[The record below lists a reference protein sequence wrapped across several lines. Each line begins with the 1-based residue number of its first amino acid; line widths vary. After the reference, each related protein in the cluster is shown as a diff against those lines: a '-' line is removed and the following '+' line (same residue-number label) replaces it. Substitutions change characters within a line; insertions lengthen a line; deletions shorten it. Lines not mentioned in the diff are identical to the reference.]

1 MSFERSTARE
11 ALTYFWNCQTLGVS
25 PAKPGAYRLSVSVST
40 IRRGIGRY
48 LWATQQREKDPDRRL
63 VLASVAGAS
72 LMLFT
77 FLKETTSQLM
87 RGGIEALLTF
97 VPDNFSWLIFLVGY
111 ALIGFVFIRVRSK

>member
-1 MSFERSTARE
+1 
-11 ALTYFWNCQTLGVS
+11 
-25 PAKPGAYRLSVSVST
+25 
-40 IRRGIGRY
+40 
-48 LWATQQREKDPDRRL
+48 
-63 VLASVAGAS
+63 
-72 LMLFT
+72 MLFT